1 MSKSQQ
7 SPMMQQYLRIKAEY
21 PDTMLLYRMGDFYEL
36 FFDDAERASELLDI
50 TLTARGKSS
59 GSPIPMA
66 GVPAHS
72 VEQYLARFVK
82 HKVSV
87 AICEQ
92 IGDPATSKGPVE
104 RKVVRVVTP
113 GTLIDDSLLDDQ
125 RDNLLMAIS
134 RHEDKFGVATLEVS
148 SGRFRASELASRAA
162 LDDELERCNP
172 DEILL
177 ADDDD
182 SFDDDVIGASGR
194 NIAIAR
200 VAGWYFD
207 IDRAS
212 AALQELFGVQDL
224 RGFGCLDAPMA
235 TSAAGA
241 LAKYAVDVQGG
252 SLPHVN
258 SLSIDSNSEF
268 LHIDA
273 ASRRNL
279 EIEYSLTGNH
289 DLTLF
294 GILNCAATPM
304 GARMLRRWL
313 ANPIRDRLRLTLRQD
328 AVERLIDT
336 GQYQHVHASS
346 RHIGDMERILA
357 RVATRSARP
366 ADLVRLRA
374 GLGSL
379 DELIQIARSGE
390 CERLNTIA
398 TELGPFPQLLQLLEK
413 AIVDEPAA
421 SLREGGVIRP
431 SFDQDLTEVVALQ
444 NSSNEFLTEFEEQQR
459 SRTGVSNLRVQYNRV
474 HGYYIELPRSAAD
487 KAPSDYVRRQT
498 LKNAERYVTPELS
511 AYEEKALGARDRAI
525 ALEKALYEQVVETL
539 NLHLT
544 ELQRCAT
551 AVAQLDTL
559 CVFAD
564 CAVSMNFV
572 RPQLIDASQLE
583 IDAGR
588 HPVVERVTRSASDS
602 GRTGAT
608 ASQFVANDL
617 NLSDSQRMLVI
628 TGPNMG
634 GKSTYMRQVAIIT
647 LLAHTGCFVPAASA
661 TIGNVDRIFTRIGA
675 GDDLAGG
682 RSTFMVE
689 MTEMAQILR
698 NASAASLVLV
708 DEIGRGTST
717 FDGLA
722 LAWASAQELSR
733 LGCMCLFSTHYF
745 EMTSLADSLDNTRNC
760 HVEATEH
767 GGDIIFLYSVADG
780 PANRSYGL
788 HVAKL
793 AGIPEP
799 VLSAARTKLSELESS
814 HDQGQQNQLTADAG
828 NSQQL
833 ALFARDDR
841 ADRLLQEFN
850 QADPDALSPREALE
864 LIYRLHQI
872 SSH

>member
-1 MSKSQQ
+1 
-7 SPMMQQYLRIKAEY
+7 MQQYLSIKAEY

-59 GSPIPMA
+59 GNPIPMA

-134 RHEDKFGVATLEVS
+134 RQGDGFGVATLEVS
-148 SGRFRASELASRAA
+148 SGRFHATELNSRSAV
-162 LDDELERCNP
+162 DDELERCNP
-172 DEILL
+172 DELLL
-177 ADDDD
+177 ADDDET
-182 SFDDDVIGASGR
+182 FDEDALSGSGR
-194 NIAIAR
+194 DIAIAR

-207 IDRAS
+207 IERAS
-212 AALQELFGVQDL
+212 AALKDLFGVQDL
-224 RGFGCLDAPMA
+224 RGYGCLDAPKA
-235 TSAAGA
+235 TAAAGA

-252 SLPHVN
+252 ALPHVN
-258 SLSIDSNSEF
+258 NLSIDNDSEY

-294 GILNCAATPM
+294 GILNRAATPM

-313 ANPIRDRLRLTLRQD
+313 ANPVRDRTRLTLRQD

-336 GQYQHVHASS
+336 GQYQHVHTIS

-379 DELIQIARSGE
+379 DELINIARAGD
-390 CERLNTIA
+390 CQRLSRIA
-398 TELGPFPQLLQLLEK
+398 AELGPFPQLLQLLEQ

-421 SLREGGVIRP
+421 SLRDGGVIRP
-431 SFDQDLTEVVALQ
+431 DFDKDLKEVSVLQ
-444 NSSNEFLTEFEEQQR
+444 ASSNEFLTAFEEQQR
-459 SRTGVSNLRVQYNRV
+459 SRTGVSNLRVHYNRV

-498 LKNAERYVTPELS
+498 LKNAERYVTPEL
-511 AYEEKALGARDRAI
+511 ADYEEKALGARDRAI
-525 ALEKALYEQVVETL
+525 TLEKQLYEQLLETL
-539 NLHLT
+539 NESLHD
-544 ELQRCAT
+544 LQRCAT
-551 AVAQLDTL
+551 AVAHLDTL
-559 CVFAD
+559 SVFAD
-564 CAVSMNFV
+564 CAISMNFV
-572 RPQLIDASQLE
+572 RPELIDASRLE
-583 IDAGR
+583 IKAGR
-588 HPVVERVTRSASDS
+588 HPVVERVTRHATDS
-602 GRTGAT
+602 GRTSAT
-608 ASQFVANDL
+608 AAQFVANDL
-617 NLSDSQRMLVI
+617 NLSNAERMLVI

-634 GKSTYMRQVAIIT
+634 GKSTYMRQVAIIA
-647 LLAHTGCFVPAASA
+647 LLAHTGSFVPADSA
-661 TIGNVDRIFTRIGA
+661 VVGSIDRIFTRIGA

-698 NASAASLVLV
+698 NASDTSLVLV

-733 LGCMCLFSTHYF
+733 LDCLCLFSTHYF
-745 EMTSLADSLDNTRNC
+745 EMTSLADNLDNARNC
-760 HVEATEH
+760 HVEAMEH

-799 VLSAARTKLSELESS
+799 VLSAARNKLSELESS
-814 HDQGQQNQLTADAG
+814 HDEGRQAQIPEQEGAT
-828 NSQQL
+828 QQL
-833 ALFARDDR
+833 PLFARDDT
-841 ADRLLQEFN
+841 ADRLLKEFN
-850 QADPDALSPREALE
+850 KADPDALSPREALD
-864 LIYRLHQI
+864 LIYRLQQLTTH
-872 SSH
+872 